1 MPAIDSF
8 RIYSTCRERASK
20 LATSYG
26 EPTDSATH
34 VIVQLS
40 TSEGL
45 SGWGEATPLP
55 MFTGETAESIR
66 QILAHDILPPLRGMD
81 SEDVNAI
88 HDKMA
93 NTIYG
98 NTSSKAAVDMAI
110 HDLTA
115 RSLRIPEYVLLG
127 GKCNASIGVNR
138 HIGITGTE
146 KAVSEALR
154 FVDDGYMTLKMKA
167 GRNPG
172 NDIERIRAVR
182 EAVGSD
188 IAIRVDFNQGY
199 DFSAARR
206 VIGALRDAGIQYFEQ
221 PLPRHDFKGLKALRE
236 ATGAHLGADESLSDI
251 HDAIVLAENGCVD
264 VFVIKLIK
272 MGGLKQAR
280 EIAAVAGA
288 FDIQCVV
295 TSVFDTQVG
304 AAHCLQLAA
313 ALPNVLSCDLT
324 CFASQP
330 AMAKTCHLLSN
341 GSLVVGGAAGC
352 GVESIDEIGQLC

>member
-1 MPAIDSF
+1 MPIIDSY
-8 RIYSTCRERASK
+8 RLYSVRRERSSK
-20 LATSYG
+20 LTTSYG
-26 EPTDSATH
+26 EPADSATH
-34 VIVQLS
+34 VLVQLS
-40 TSEGL
+40 TRDGL

-55 MFTGETAESIR
+55 MFTGETAESIQ
-66 QILAHDILPPLRGMD
+66 QILIHDILPPLRGMD
-81 SEDVNAI
+81 SEDINTI

-115 RSLRIPEYVLLG
+115 RSLGIPEYVLLG

-146 KAVSEALR
+146 QAVSEARR
-154 FVDDGYMTLKMKA
+154 FVSDGYVTLKMKA
-167 GRNPG
+167 GLNPE
-172 NDIERIRAVR
+172 NDVERIHAVR
-182 EAVGSD
+182 EAVGND
-188 IAIRVDFNQGY
+188 ITIRVDFNQGY
-199 DFSAARR
+199 DFSTARR
-206 VIGALRDAGIQYFEQ
+206 VIGALRDDKIQYFEQ
-221 PLPRHDFKGLKALRE
+221 PLSRHDFRGLKALRE
-236 ATGAHLGADESLSDI
+236 ITGAHLGADEGLCEI
-251 HDAIVLAENGCVD
+251 HDAISLAENGCVD
-264 VFVIKLIK
+264 VFVIKLVK

-280 EIAAVAGA
+280 EIAAIAGA

-295 TSVFDTQVG
+295 TSVFDTQIG

-330 AMAKTCHLLSN
+330 TMAKTCHLLSN
-341 GSLVVGGAAGC
+341 GSLIVGGVAGC
-352 GVESIDEIGQLC
+352 GVESIDEIGQL